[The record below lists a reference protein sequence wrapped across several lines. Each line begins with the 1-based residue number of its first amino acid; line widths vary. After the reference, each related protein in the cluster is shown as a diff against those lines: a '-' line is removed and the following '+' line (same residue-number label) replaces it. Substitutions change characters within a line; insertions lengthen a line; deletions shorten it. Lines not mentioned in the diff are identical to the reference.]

1 VHADAAHTD
10 GLHHVKSAT
19 EELQSEA
26 EELDLA
32 GGGEGVAQLEPAGG
46 GMGGGGRGGGRK
58 EVAVEGSNPSW
69 HRGRRREERPAVG
82 RDLHMPFASRLVR
95 ERGKN

>member
-1 VHADAAHTD
+1 
-10 GLHHVKSAT
+10 
-19 EELQSEA
+19 
-26 EELDLA
+26 
-32 GGGEGVAQLEPAGG
+32 
-46 GMGGGGRGGGRK
+46 MGGGGRGGGRK